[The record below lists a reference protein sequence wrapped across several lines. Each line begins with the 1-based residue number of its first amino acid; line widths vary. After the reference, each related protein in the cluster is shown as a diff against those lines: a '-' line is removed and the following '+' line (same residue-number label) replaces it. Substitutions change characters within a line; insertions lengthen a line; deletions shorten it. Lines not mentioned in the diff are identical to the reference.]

1 MRWVDK
7 RTTQGEPVIQL
18 MSLTNH
24 ATSSSL
30 VRLRS
35 WPLYVLT
42 HTVYVQINMEIEWL
56 EQENTYGFPFRCII
70 CR

>member
-30 VRLRS
+30 AYKKLR
-35 WPLYVLT
+35 PLYVFI
-42 HTVYVQINMEIEWL
+42 HTVYVQKNMEIE
-56 EQENTYGFPFRCII
+56 YGGTRKYL
-70 CR
+70 RVSVAL